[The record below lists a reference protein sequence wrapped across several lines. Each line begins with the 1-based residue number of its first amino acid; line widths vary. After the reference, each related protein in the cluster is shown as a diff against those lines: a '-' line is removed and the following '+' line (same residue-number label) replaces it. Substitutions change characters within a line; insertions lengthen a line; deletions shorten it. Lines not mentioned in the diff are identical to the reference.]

1 MSATAVGDLFVALI
15 VIITLARVFG
25 WLARRVGQP
34 AVVGEILVG
43 VVLGPTFFGAGLANH
58 LFPTLPATV
67 AKVTAASLSTGVVR
81 PALSGIGDLGLVLF
95 MFIVGYEVDRRLVLS
110 SGRATATVA
119 LGSIALPL
127 ALGIGLGF
135 WMAGQQS
142 VPDHVSFALF
152 LGVATAITAF
162 PVLARILAER
172 NMQRTRIGSMALAAA
187 SVNDVLAWI
196 LLASVVIV
204 AKSASS
210 GSASTDWRLFFIP
223 VYIAVV
229 ALVVRPLVNYLARV
243 RAREGRLTPDV
254 LAVILVGLIAS
265 AYATEWMGLN
275 FIFGAFIFGAMMP
288 REGAEQLRVEILERL
303 EHVAV
308 LVLLPVYFVLAG
320 VTVNLS
326 GFDGRDA
333 LDLALI
339 LLVAILGKFGGA
351 YVCARF
357 VGIPNRQSG
366 ALATLMNTRG
376 LTEIVILTTGLQLG
390 IISVRVYSLMVIMA
404 IVTTAMAGPVL
415 NVIYPARYVRRDI
428 AEANRAALGEETV
441 YRVLAAT
448 ASNGTSPNGTA
459 SSGSAASA
467 ADQAVLA
474 VGAAL
479 AAGRDHAEV
488 VISAMLPYRT
498 PRLEVGGGIS
508 EEMLELTEEMN
519 RLEAARGA
527 LEERGITAKPT
538 ARLAANP
545 AAELADLASSASAL
559 VLSAG
564 HQDYQAV
571 TEAAAVPV
579 TVTIA
584 DGAPAEWSAVA
595 VRAGTG
601 ADASAAAEV
610 AAQLAAGAGA
620 GVLVDPA
627 GLSGR
632 GLDRFVGLLRE
643 AGLSTEITGQVPD
656 GALVV
661 SRQDGP
667 QAGVHLIVRAG
678 PSYTPGESAPLAAVD
693 LGQEDR

>member
-1 MSATAVGDLFVALI
+1 MSATAVSDLFVALI

-67 AKVTAASLSTGVVR
+67 AKVTTAALSTGVVR

-95 MFIVGYEVDRRLVLS
+95 MFIVGYEVDRKLVLS

-119 LGSIALPL
+119 IGSIALPL
-127 ALGIGLGF
+127 GLGVGLGF
-135 WMAGQQS
+135 WLAGQQS
-142 VPDHVSFALF
+142 VPSHVSFALF

-210 GSASTDWRLFFIP
+210 GSSSTDWRLFLIP
-223 VYIAVV
+223 VYVAIV
-229 ALVVRPLVNYLARV
+229 ALVVRPVVNYLARV
-243 RAREGRLTPDV
+243 RAKAGRLTPDL
-254 LAVILVGLIAS
+254 LAVVLVGLIAS

-339 LLVAILGKFGGA
+339 LLVAIVGKFGGA
-351 YVCARF
+351 YICGRF
-357 VGIPNRQSG
+357 VGIPNRQAG

-390 IISVRVYSLMVIMA
+390 IISVRIYSLMVIMA
-404 IVTTAMAGPVL
+404 LVTTAMAGPVL

-428 AEANRAALGEETV
+428 AEANRAALGEASV

-448 ASNGTSPNGTA
+448 ASNGAAPNGTA
-459 SSGSAASA
+459 PSSAEASG
-467 ADQAVLA
+467 ADEAVLA

-479 AAGRDHAEV
+479 AAGHEHAEV

-498 PRLEVGGGIS
+498 PRLEVGGGIA
-508 EEMLELTEEMN
+508 EEMLELTDEMS

-527 LEERGITAKPT
+527 MEERGITAKPT

-559 VLSAG
+559 VLSAA

-571 TEAAAVPV
+571 TEASAVPV

-601 ADASAAAEV
+601 TDASAAAEV
-610 AAQLAAGAGA
+610 AGQLAAGVGA

-632 GLDRFVGLLRE
+632 ALDRFVGLLRE

-667 QAGVHLIVRAG
+667 QAGAHLIVRAG
-678 PSYTPGESAPLAAVD
+678 ASYTPGESTPLAAVD

>member
-1 MSATAVGDLFVALI
+1 MSATAIGDLLAALV

-43 VVLGPTFFGAGLANH
+43 IVLGPTFFGAGLANH

-67 AKVTAASLSTGVVR
+67 AKVTATALSTGVVR

-95 MFIVGYEVDRRLVLS
+95 MFIVGYEVDRKLVLS
-110 SGRATATVA
+110 SGRATVTVA
-119 LGSIALPL
+119 IGSIVLPL
-127 ALGIGLGF
+127 GLGIGLGY
-135 WMAGQQS
+135 WLAGQQS
-142 VPDHVSFALF
+142 VPDHLSFALF

-172 NMQRTRIGSMALAAA
+172 NMQRTRIGSLSLAAA

-210 GSASTDWRLFFIP
+210 GSASSDWRLFLIP
-223 VYIAVV
+223 VYVAVV

-243 RAREGRLTPDV
+243 RAKAGRLTPDL

-303 EHVAV
+303 EHVSV

-320 VTVNLS
+320 VSVNLS
-326 GFDGRDA
+326 GFDGKDA

-339 LLVAILGKFGGA
+339 LLVAMLGKFGGA

-357 VGIPNRQSG
+357 VGIPNRQAG

-390 IISVRVYSLMVIMA
+390 IISVRLYSLMVIMA
-404 IVTTAMAGPVL
+404 LVTTAMAGPIL

-428 AEANRAALGEETV
+428 AEANRAVLGEAAV

-448 ASNGTSPNGTA
+448 RS
-459 SSGSAASA
+459 SAANGGPGEGGA
-467 ADQAVLA
+467 AVLA

-479 AAGRDHAEV
+479 AAGREHAEV
-488 VISAMLPYRT
+488 VISAMLPYAT
-498 PRLEVGGGIS
+498 PRLEVGGGIA
-508 EEMLELTEEMN
+508 EEMLGLTEEMS
-519 RLEAARGA
+519 RLEVARGA
-527 LEERGITAKPT
+527 MEERGITAKPT

-559 VLSAG
+559 VLPAAYP
-564 HQDYQAV
+564 DYQAV

-579 TVTIA
+579 TVTVT
-584 DGAPAEWSAVA
+584 DDAPAQWSAVA
-595 VRAGTG
+595 IRAGAG
-601 ADASAAAEV
+601 VHASAAAEV
-610 AAQLAAGAGA
+610 AGQLAAGAHSGI
-620 GVLVDPA
+620 VVDPA

-643 AGLSTEITGQVPD
+643 AGLTTEITGQVPD
-656 GALVV
+656 GALII

-667 QAGVHLIVRAG
+667 QEGAHLIVRAG
-678 PSYTPGESAPLAAVD
+678 PGYTPGESAPLAAAD
-693 LGQEDR
+693 LAEDR